1 MENLKRYYAG
11 IFFIS
16 LATLLFET
24 SLIRIF
30 SVTLFSPF
38 AFMIVSSALFGFGL
52 GGVYLSLFPFTETKD
67 YPWFEK
73 RLALLA
79 AGFSLSTLISLIT
92 ILKIPFQIS
101 HVTTEPIEL
110 LILIFHYVVLI
121 LPFFFAGT
129 VISMLLSYVSDKIN
143 TLYFFDL
150 IGAGIGAIL
159 IVPLLPVLGGPGL
172 VVFTS
177 LLGLLSAIFFSV
189 RGSRIR
195 YALYAVIFALLI
207 VLVKNVD
214 RLELQAYETK
224 REFSEDLQQKKVI
237 FSKWNAISRIDVSD
251 QPEKHRRKI
260 FIDGGTYV
268 TVMLPFDGNFEKMQS
283 FEGKS
288 WFLPYLLKHHPE
300 ILIIGSGGG
309 REVLIALSYGP
320 QSITAV
326 ELDPIIVDIVRGKF
340 DKYIGGIFND
350 PRVTLIHD
358 EGRSY
363 IQRTQERFDIIQQVN
378 NNSPVAMASGALN
391 LSETYLLTVEAF
403 HDYLDH
409 LTEGGILAINRSGA
423 VKLTALAR
431 RVFDE
436 RGIQDGKDRI
446 VALQGDES
454 SDDELF
460 LLKNGPFTAEE
471 LAKIRSFAEQERL
484 QILYS
489 PELTNSRNLY
499 DQILTA
505 AHPDRLYNTIAL
517 NLFPP
522 TDDQPFFNHMRK
534 WSELG
539 LEPNEIPQE
548 LQKLVHV
555 KTAHLPFD
563 GGDLVLF
570 VLLGEAALL
579 SALFIFL
586 PLYLFRRRG
595 LQVQGKG
602 KILGYFAA
610 LGLGFILVE
619 ISLMQRFVLF
629 LGYPIYAITTILFT
643 ILVSAGIG
651 SFLSNRFR
659 IDPQR
664 HLIKIIAAL
673 GGMLIVYLFLMPH
686 VFEMFLDDPFI
697 VRYMISI
704 ALLAP
709 LGVLMGMPFPLGIR
723 ILDQVS
729 PQLIPWAWGIN
740 GYMTVVGS
748 VLSVILAMT
757 LGFNAVLL
765 AAAAIYLFGLIMIL
779 RVKSAGQSCALQA
792 EGYADVRDSSAGA
805 LSTR

>member
-1 MENLKRYYAG
+1 MDNLKRYYAG

-52 GGVYLSLFPFTETKD
+52 GGVYLSLFPLIETKD
-67 YPWFEK
+67 HPRFEK

-79 AGFSLSTLISLIT
+79 TGFSVSTLISLIT

-101 HVTTEPIEL
+101 DVTTDPGQL
-110 LILIFHYVVLI
+110 LILIFHYIILI

-129 VISMLLSYVSDKIN
+129 VISMLLSYVSEKIN
-143 TLYFFDL
+143 TLYFYDL
-150 IGAGIGAIL
+150 VGAGVGAIL
-159 IVPLLPVLGGPGL
+159 VIPLLPVLGGPGL
-172 VVFTS
+172 VVLTS
-177 LLGLLSAIFFSV
+177 LIGLLSAIFFSV
-189 RGSRIR
+189 RGTKVR
-195 YALYAVIFALLI
+195 YVLYAVMFALLVI
-207 VLVKNVD
+207 LVKNVD
-214 RLELQAYETK
+214 QLEVQAYETK
-224 REFSEDLQQKKVI
+224 REFSEDLRQKKVI
-237 FSKWNAISRIDVSD
+237 FSKWNAISRIDVSEQRD
-251 QPEKHRRKI
+251 KNRWKI

-268 TVMLPFDGNFEKMQS
+268 TVMIPFDGNFDGLQS
-283 FEGKS
+283 LERKS
-288 WFLPYLLKHHPE
+288 WSLPYLLKSHPE

-309 REVLIALSYGP
+309 REVLAALSHGP
-320 QSITAV
+320 QLITAV
-326 ELDPIIVDIVRGKF
+326 ELDPIIVDLVRGKF
-340 DKYIGGIFND
+340 NQQIGGIFNN
-350 PRVTLIHD
+350 PRVHLIHD

-363 IQRTQERFDIIQQVN
+363 IQRTQKKFDIIQQVN

-409 LTEGGILAINRSGA
+409 LTSGGILAINRSGS

-460 LLKNGPFTAEE
+460 LLKNEPFTTEE
-471 LAKIRSFAEQERL
+471 LSNVRSFAEQEQL
-484 QILYS
+484 QILYT
-489 PELTNSRNLY
+489 PEMTNPRNLFY
-499 DQILTA
+499 QILTA
-505 AHPDRLYNTIAL
+505 TYPDRLYDSIAL

-534 WSELG
+534 WSEFG
-539 LEPNEIPQE
+539 LEANEIPRE
-548 LQKLVHV
+548 LQNLVHV

-563 GGDLVLF
+563 GSDLVLF
-570 VLLGEAALL
+570 VLLAEAALL

-586 PLYLFRRRG
+586 PLYLFKRRG
-595 LQVQGKG
+595 LQVQGKVQ
-602 KILGYFAA
+602 ILGYFAA

-643 ILVSAGIG
+643 MLVSAGVG

-659 IDPQR
+659 IAPQR
-664 HLIKIIAAL
+664 HLIKIITSL
-673 GGMLIVYLFLMPH
+673 GGLLIGYLFLLPY
-686 VFEMFLDDPFI
+686 VFELFLDDTFV
-697 VRYMISI
+697 VRYLVSI
-704 ALLAP
+704 VLLAP

-723 ILDQVS
+723 ILDQLS

-740 GYMTVVGS
+740 GYTTVVGS

-757 LGFNAVLL
+757 LGFNDVLL
-765 AAAAIYLFGLIMIL
+765 IAAAIYLFGLMMIL
-779 RVKSAGQSCALQA
+779 MVKSPGRSYTL
-792 EGYADVRDSSAGA
+792 
-805 LSTR
+805 